1 MTPTSL
7 IVLVDRG
14 GLKAY
19 RVNEAPVHGPS
30 LQLVQALEIT
40 DAKPFL
46 DKLSDQVAARPMMVP
61 AEGRPNGAH
70 VRPVG
75 DWPQLEAEGQR
86 RICKQLAQQ
95 IARIV
100 KEANVEAWSLA
111 APSSI
116 HAIIVDLLP
125 EELRERIVEH
135 VESDLVRIP
144 PAKLTAHFRSLQP
157 I

>member
-7 IVLVDRG
+7 IVLADRG
-14 GLKAY
+14 GLKVY
-19 RVNEAPVHGPS
+19 RVLEVPAHGPG
-30 LQLVQALEIT
+30 LQLIQALEIT
-40 DAKPFL
+40 DAKQFA
-46 DKLSDQVAARPMMVP
+46 DKLSDKVAAVPMMVP
-61 AEGRPNGAH
+61 SNGRAKGTH
-70 VRPVG
+70 VRASSE
-75 DWPQLEAEGQR
+75 WPQLEAETDR
-86 RICKQLAQQ
+86 RICKQLAQE

-116 HAIIVDLLP
+116 HAILVDHLP
-125 EELRERIVEH
+125 GEIRERIVEH

-144 PAKLTAHFRSLQP
+144 AARLATHFRSLQP

>member
-7 IVLVDRG
+7 IVLADRG

-19 RVNEAPVHGPS
+19 RVLEVPAHGPS
-30 LQLVQALEIT
+30 LQLVHALEIT
-40 DAKPFL
+40 DAKQFV
-46 DKLSDQVAARPMMVP
+46 DTLSDQAAAVP
-61 AEGRPNGAH
+61 VTVPSNGRANGTH
-70 VRPVG
+70 VRARG
-75 DWPQLEAEGQR
+75 DWPQLEAEAER
-86 RICKQLAQQ
+86 RICRQLAQQ

-116 HAIIVDLLP
+116 HAILVDLLP
-125 EELRERIVEH
+125 GELQERIVEH
-135 VESDLVRIP
+135 VESDLLKIP
-144 PAKLTAHFRSLQP
+144 AAKLAAHFRSLQL